1 MIYIILDIQ
10 GDLYHIGYSGLSILY
25 WIFRVIYIILD
36 IQGATYHIGYSGCN
50 ISYSIFRVIYIL
62 LDNQGDLYYIEYSG
76 WSILHSIFRV
86 IYIILDIQGDPYYI
100 GYSGWSMSYWIFRVI
115 YIILDIQSDLPHY
128 LSDKGLTGY
137 HCESGRFFNF
147 NVDVGIKGLNTG
159 LNSYFFIDRF
169 MFKKLSLLNFANI
182 FKIRVIICLIFK
194 RFYDFNISEFIDFID
209 LFHISVLIFTKIH
222 IAKCWV

>member
-1 MIYIILDIQ
+1 MIYIILDIK

-86 IYIILDIQGDPYYI
+86 IYIILDIQG
-100 GYSGWSMSYWIFRVI
+100 
-115 YIILDIQSDLPHY
+115 DLPHY

-209 LFHISVLIFTKIH
+209 LVHISVLIFTKIH